1 MWHNFGT
8 GNATNSH
15 DDTEYI
21 CLVFGE
27 EESGVSLAREF
38 TTEQRRAIE
47 TLDRDVVVA
56 AGAGSGKTGVLV
68 ERFVSIIR
76 RTLGAELPQ
85 AQKAGVENILVI
97 TFTEKATKEMKQR
110 IVTELNRGHLVAERR
125 QVETAY
131 ISTIHGFCSRL
142 LQENP
147 FEAGVDPEFRV
158 LDEKQARQLLR
169 QAFDQVIARAYAQK
183 DHAITALLEAGQT
196 ERQYGDTGEPLQA
209 LAEGLEAVLGKLRG
223 AGRSRSDLERHWR
236 AGPENAAV
244 SSEIPIW
251 SLLTPLQRELQAV
264 RATLEAAQPHA
275 LGTAKLLLETLLAA
289 GHATDGSADNLKQ
302 TLPRLEA
309 AYKALTNQRPR
320 LGATRQEMEL
330 AQIFGRL
337 KALCEGVQTLFLLT
351 SGNDEEQAR
360 LCYHLW
366 GLALAV
372 WETYDEAKAVRGS
385 LDNDDLQAEGV
396 RLLETSPTVR
406 DRYRRQ
412 FRHLMVDEF
421 QDTNALQMRLLELLH
436 VDAKNTDTSV
446 SRNFLFVVGD
456 VQQSIY
462 AFRNADPSLFRTLE
476 RRYREHGI
484 GTHVQLAANFR
495 SRPEILQVV
504 AKVFGEAWRQE
515 ETPYVPLTPGA
526 AFDAKP
532 IPSLE
537 LLLTEGVYRR
547 DYVTLEAEALA
558 ARIERLVEDREL
570 SLTAQSDPR
579 CGEPVAYRDIAVL
592 FRALTDIQKYEEA
605 FARRGLPCF
614 VVGGGRGYYARP
626 EIRDLVNVLT
636 VLQTPM
642 NDVALAATLRSPF
655 VGVEMDSLTRLSR
668 LAYENDRAE
677 NAPTPEA
684 GSNGALYPALYRM
697 QEDPNF
703 PPTEAAKLKTFV
715 EILDRLRAHQ
725 DRLPV
730 GHLLERLISETL
742 YDARLLCRPNGR
754 RRVANVRKLLQ
765 IANSD
770 VTMGIAEFIYRVR
783 DMERL
788 TAREGDAPT
797 EEEAADVV
805 KFLTIHS
812 AKGLEFPVVVL
823 ADLSRN
829 LVVPER
835 GLFVCDPPTFAI
847 GTRIGGEPNRTYRA
861 LAQQREEADRKEYDR
876 LLYVAMTRAREHLIL
891 CGNLGRNRG
900 TTWANSLFT
909 TLGVLEVP
917 PEPVVQPL
925 RGGLTAR
932 IASLA
937 SYMHTPRAA
946 DSPQTRRTAT
956 DMLPD
961 QVVKALLAG
970 EMIEGLF

>member
-1 MWHNFGT
+1 M
-8 GNATNSH
+8 
-15 DDTEYI
+15 
-21 CLVFGE
+21 
-27 EESGVSLAREF
+27 AREF
-38 TTEQRRAIE
+38 TSEQKQAIE
-47 TLDRDVVVA
+47 TLDCDVVVA

-68 ERFVSIIR
+68 ERFLRILTH
-76 RTLGAELPQ
+76 TLSAELPPEQ
-85 AQKAGVENILVI
+85 QAGVENILVI

-110 IVTELNRGHLVAERR
+110 IVTELNRSSLIAERR

-169 QAFDQVIARAYAQK
+169 QAFELVTARAYAQG
-183 DHAITALLEAGQT
+183 DTEIVALLEAGQS

-209 LAEGLEAVLGKLRG
+209 LAEGVEAVLGRLRG
-223 AGRSRSDLERHWR
+223 AGRRRRELEQHWR
-236 AGPENAAV
+236 AGPNATLSVSENPVWA
-244 SSEIPIW
+244 
-251 SLLTPLQRELQAV
+251 LLSPLQRELQAV
-264 RATLEAAQPHA
+264 RVTLETALPHA
-275 LGTAKLLLETLLAA
+275 LGTTKLLLEPILAA
-289 GHATDGSADNLKQ
+289 ARCADGEQPDLAE
-302 TLPRLEA
+302 TLTALGA
-309 AYKALTNQRPR
+309 AHRALTNQRPR
-320 LGATRQEMEL
+320 LGATREEMEL
-330 AQIFGRL
+330 AQICGRL
-337 KALCEGVQTLFLLT
+337 KALCEGIQTLFVYT
-351 SGNDEEQAR
+351 AGREEECTR
-360 LCYHLW
+360 LCCHLW
-366 GLALAV
+366 GLAFAV
-372 WETYDEAKAVRGS
+372 WEAYDEAKAERGS
-385 LDNDDLQAEGV
+385 LDNDDLQTEGV
-396 RLLETSPTVR
+396 RLLENSPTVR

-436 VDAKNTDTSV
+436 VPEKNKDTNV

-462 AFRNADPSLFRTLE
+462 AFRSADPSLFRALE
-476 RRYREHGI
+476 RRYRENSLGK
-484 GTHVQLAANFR
+484 HVQLAANFR
-495 SRPEILQVV
+495 SRPEILQTV
-504 AKVFGEAWRQE
+504 AKVFGEAWRHE
-515 ETPYVPLTPGA
+515 ETPFVPLTAGA
-526 AFDAKP
+526 EFGLKTV
-532 IPSLE
+532 PSLE

-570 SLTAQSDPR
+570 RLTAQTDPR

-636 VLQTPM
+636 VIDTPM

-655 VGVEMDSLTRLSR
+655 VGADMDTLTRLAR
-668 LAYENDRAE
+668 LAQDNGAE
-677 NAPTPEA
+677 GEIVNAASSRPDH
-684 GSNGALYPALYRM
+684 ALYPALYRLH
-697 QEDPNF
+697 EDPTF
-703 PPTEAAKLKTFV
+703 PPAEAAKLRKFV
-715 EILDRLRAHQ
+715 AILDRLREQ
-725 DRLPV
+725 EDRLPV
-730 GHLLERLISETL
+730 GHLLERLISQTL
-742 YDARLLCRPNGR
+742 YDARLLCRTNGR
-754 RRVANVRKLLQ
+754 RRLANVRKLLQ
-765 IANSD
+765 MANSD
-770 VTMGIAEFIYRVR
+770 WTMGIREFIYRVR

-829 LVVPER
+829 LAVPER
-835 GLFVCDPPTFAI
+835 GLFVCDPQTFAI
-847 GTRIGGEPNRTYRA
+847 GTKIGGEPNLAYRA
-861 LAQQREEADRKEYDR
+861 IAQQREEADRREYDR
-876 LLYVAMTRAREHLIL
+876 VLYVAMTRAREHLIL

-917 PEPVVQPL
+917 PKPVVQPL

-937 SYMHTPRAA
+937 GYVHAPCSA
-946 DSPQTRRTAT
+946 DAPQTRSSAS
-956 DMLPD
+956 DALPD
-961 QVVKALLAG
+961 RVVQALLSG
-970 EMIEGLF
+970 QSIDDLF

>member
-1 MWHNFGT
+1 MSGKI
-8 GNATNSH
+8 
-15 DDTEYI
+15 DP
-21 CLVFGE
+21 
-27 EESGVSLAREF
+27 ESRTVLAREF
-38 TTEQRRAIE
+38 TSEQKKAIE
-47 TLDRDVVVA
+47 ALGSDVVVA

-68 ERFVSIIR
+68 ERFVRIITH
-76 RTLGAELPQ
+76 TLRAELPPEQ
-85 AQKAGVENILVI
+85 QAGVENILVI

-110 IVTELNRGHLVAERR
+110 IVAELNRHGLVAERR

-169 QAFDQVIARAYAQK
+169 QAFEHVTAQAYATG
-183 DHAITALLEAGQT
+183 DAGIVGLLEAGQT

-209 LAEGLEAVLGKLRG
+209 LAEGVEAVLNKLRG
-223 AGRSRSDLERHWR
+223 AGRSRQELEQHWR
-236 AGPENAAV
+236 AGAENALLA
-244 SSEIPIW
+244 SEAPIRA
-251 SLLTPLQRELQAV
+251 LLAPLQRELQAV
-264 RATLEAAQPHA
+264 RETLEAALPHA
-275 LGTAKLLLETLLAA
+275 LGTFKLLLEPVLAA
-289 GHATDGSADNLKQ
+289 ARQKDPEAVGLNEMLT
-302 TLPRLEA
+302 TLGA

-320 LGATRQEMEL
+320 LGATRREMEL
-330 AQIFGRL
+330 AQVFGRL
-337 KALCEGVQTLFLLT
+337 KALCEGVQTLFQQAAG
-351 SGNDEEQAR
+351 SEEERAR
-360 LCYHLW
+360 FGFHLW

-372 WETYDEAKAVRGS
+372 WEAYDAAKAERGA

-396 RLLETSPTVR
+396 RLLEASPTVR

-421 QDTNALQMRLLELLH
+421 QDTNALQMRLLDLLH
-436 VDAKNTDTSV
+436 VPDDIRKNNRETDV
-446 SRNFLFVVGD
+446 SRNYLFIVGD

-462 AFRNADPSLFRTLE
+462 AFRNADPTLFRGLE
-476 RRYREHGI
+476 RRYRESGV

-495 SRPEILQVV
+495 SRPEILDVV
-504 AKVFGEAWRQE
+504 TRVFSEAWRHE
-515 ETPYVPLTPGA
+515 ETPFVPLTPGA
-526 AFDAKP
+526 EFAPKTT
-532 IPSLE
+532 PSLE

-558 ARIERLVEDREL
+558 ARIGRLVEAREL
-570 SLTAQSDPR
+570 CLTARTDPR
-579 CGEPVAYRDIAVL
+579 CGEPIAYRDIAVL

-636 VLQTPM
+636 VIDTPM

-655 VGVEMDSLTRLSR
+655 VGVEADTLTRLAQ
-668 LAYENDRAE
+668 LAQSV
-677 NAPTPEA
+677 APAPSA
-684 GSNGALYPALYRM
+684 SSARRPPDPPLYPALYRL
-697 QEDPNF
+697 EDDPTF
-703 PPTEAAKLKTFV
+703 PPAEAARLRKFV
-715 EILDRLRAHQ
+715 EILDRLREQ
-725 DRLPV
+725 EDRLPV
-730 GHLLERLISETL
+730 GHLLERLISQTL

-754 RRVANVRKLLQ
+754 RRLANVRKLLQ
-765 IANSD
+765 MANSD
-770 VTMGIAEFIYRVR
+770 STLGIRGFVYRVR

-812 AKGLEFPVVVL
+812 AKGLEFPVVIL

-835 GLFVCDPPTFAI
+835 GLFVCEPQTFAI
-847 GTRIGGEPNRTYRA
+847 GTKLGGEPNLTYRA
-861 LAQQREEADRKEYDR
+861 IAQQREAADKKEYDR

-891 CGNLGRNRG
+891 CGNLGRNKG
-900 TTWANSLFT
+900 TTWSNSLFT
-909 TLGVLEVP
+909 TLGVLEAP
-917 PEPVVQPL
+917 PEPTQQVL

-932 IASLA
+932 LA
-937 SYMHTPRAA
+937 PLTHDMHAPQAGDARSTAG
-946 DSPQTRRTAT
+946 SPS
-956 DMLPD
+956 DLLPD
-961 QVVKALLAG
+961 RLVQALLDG
-970 EMIEGLF
+970 DPTEDLFPAEPP

>member
-1 MWHNFGT
+1 M
-8 GNATNSH
+8 
-15 DDTEYI
+15 
-21 CLVFGE
+21 
-27 EESGVSLAREF
+27 AREY
-38 TTEQRRAIE
+38 TLEQKQAIE
-47 TLDRDVVVA
+47 TLGNDVVVS

-68 ERFVSIIR
+68 ERFIRIITH
-76 RTLGAELPQ
+76 TLSAELPA
-85 AQKAGVENILVI
+85 AQQAGVENILVI

-110 IVTELNRGHLVAERR
+110 IVTELNRHRLVAARR

-158 LDEKQARQLLR
+158 LDEKQSRQLLR
-169 QAFDQVIARAYAQK
+169 QAFELVTARAYAQG
-183 DHAITALLEAGQT
+183 DAAIVALLEAGQT

-209 LAEGLEAVLGKLRG
+209 LAEGVESVLGKLRG
-223 AGRSRSDLERHWR
+223 AGRSRRELEQHWL
-236 AGPENAAV
+236 AGPENTILA
-244 SSEIPIW
+244 SENPIW
-251 SLLTPLQRELQAV
+251 ALLAPLRRELQAV
-264 RATLEAAQPHA
+264 RETLEAALPHA
-275 LGTAKLLLETLLAA
+275 LGTSKLLLEPVLAA
-289 GHATDGSADNLKQ
+289 ARGTADDQ
-302 TLPRLEA
+302 TGLEA
-309 AYKALTNQRPR
+309 TLAHLEGVHKAFTHQRPR
-320 LGATRQEMEL
+320 LGGTRQEMEL
-330 AQIFGRL
+330 AQVFGRL
-337 KALCEGVQTLFLLT
+337 KALFEGVQILFLQT
-351 SGNDEEQAR
+351 AGKEEERAR
-360 LCYHLW
+360 LCYRLW
-366 GLALAV
+366 GLVLAV
-372 WETYDEAKAVRGS
+372 WEAYDEAKAARGS

-396 RLLETSPTVR
+396 RLLESSPTVR
-406 DRYRRQ
+406 DRYRRR

-421 QDTNALQMRLLELLH
+421 QDTNALQLRLLELLH
-436 VDAKNTDTSV
+436 ANANNKETSV
-446 SRNFLFVVGD
+446 SRNFLFIVGD

-462 AFRNADPSLFRTLE
+462 AFRSADPSIFRGLE
-476 RRYREHGI
+476 RRYREEGV

-515 ETPYVPLTPGA
+515 ETPFVPLTQGA
-526 AFDAKP
+526 CFDPKP
-532 IPSLE
+532 TPSLE

-570 SLTAQSDPR
+570 NLTAETDSR
-579 CGEPVAYRDIAVL
+579 RGEPVAYRDIAVL
-592 FRALTDIQKYEEA
+592 FRALTDIQRYEEA

-636 VLQTPM
+636 ALENPM

-655 VGVEMDSLTRLSR
+655 VGADMDTLTRLAR
-668 LAYENDRAE
+668 LAQAE
-677 NAPTPEA
+677 ASPAKP
-684 GSNGALYPALYRM
+684 SRKVDGALYPALYRLE
-697 QEDPNF
+697 EDPSF
-703 PPTEAAKLKTFV
+703 PPIEAAKLKRFV
-715 EILDRLRAHQ
+715 AILDRLRAQ
-725 DRLPV
+725 VDRLPV
-730 GHLLERLISETL
+730 GHLLERLISQTL
-742 YDARLLCRPNGR
+742 YDARLLCRSNGR
-754 RRVANVRKLLQ
+754 RRLANVRKLLQ
-765 IANSD
+765 MANSD
-770 VTMGIAEFIYRVR
+770 GTMSIREFIYRVR

-823 ADLSRN
+823 ADLARN
-829 LVVPER
+829 LVIPER
-835 GLFVCDPPTFAI
+835 GLFVCDPQTFAI
-847 GTRIGGEPNRTYRA
+847 GTKIGGEPNLAYRA
-861 LAQQREEADRKEYDR
+861 LSQQREEADKKEYDR

-900 TTWANSLFT
+900 VTWAGSLFT

-917 PEPVVQPL
+917 PEPILQPL

-937 SYMHTPRAA
+937 AYVHTPRSA
-946 DSPQTRRTAT
+946 DMPQERHSAS
-956 DMLPD
+956 DPLPD
-961 QVVKALLAG
+961 QVVQALLAG
-970 EMIEGLF
+970 RPIDPLF

>member
-1 MWHNFGT
+1 MN
-8 GNATNSH
+8 
-15 DDTEYI
+15 
-21 CLVFGE
+21 V
-27 EESGVSLAREF
+27 AREY
-38 TTEQRRAIE
+38 TPAQKQAIE
-47 TLDRDVVVA
+47 TLGNDVVVA

-68 ERFVSIIR
+68 ERFIRIITH
-76 RTLGAELPQ
+76 TLSAELPT
-85 AQKAGVENILVI
+85 AQQAGVENILVI

-110 IVTELNRGHLVAERR
+110 IVTELNRHHLIAERR

-158 LDEKQARQLLR
+158 LDEKQSRQLLR
-169 QAFDQVIARAYAQK
+169 QAFEQVTTRAYAQG
-183 DHAITALLEAGQT
+183 DTAIVALLEAGQT

-209 LAEGLEAVLGKLRG
+209 LAEGVETVLSKLRG
-223 AGRSRSDLERHWR
+223 AGRSRRELEQHWL
-236 AGPENAAV
+236 AGPEYTLLA
-244 SSEIPIW
+244 SENPIW
-251 SLLTPLQRELQAV
+251 AVLAPLIRELQAV
-264 RATLEAAQPHA
+264 RETLEAALPHA
-275 LGTAKLLLETLLAA
+275 LGTSKLLLEPVLAA
-289 GHATDGSADNLKQ
+289 ARGTEDDHAGLEE
-302 TLPRLEA
+302 TLTHLEGA
-309 AYKALTNQRPR
+309 HKALTHQRPR
-320 LGATRQEMEL
+320 LGGTRQEMEL

-337 KALCEGVQTLFLLT
+337 KALFDGVQILFLQT
-351 SGNDEEQAR
+351 AGKEEERAR

-372 WETYDEAKAVRGS
+372 WEAYDAAKAARGS

-396 RLLETSPTVR
+396 RLLESSPTVR

-421 QDTNALQMRLLELLH
+421 QDTNALQLRLLELLH
-436 VDAKNTDTSV
+436 VNANIQETSV
-446 SRNFLFVVGD
+446 SQNFLFIVGD

-462 AFRNADPSLFRTLE
+462 AFRSADPSLFRGLE
-476 RRYREHGI
+476 RRYREEGV

-515 ETPYVPLTPGA
+515 ETPFVPLTQGA
-526 AFDAKP
+526 GFDPKP
-532 IPSLE
+532 TPSLE

-570 SLTAQSDPR
+570 NITAETDGR
-579 CGEPVAYRDIAVL
+579 RGEPVAYRDIAVL

-636 VLQTPM
+636 VLETPM

-655 VGVEMDSLTRLSR
+655 VGADMDTLTRLAR
-668 LAYENDRAE
+668 LAQTEE
-677 NAPTPEA
+677 GE
-684 GSNGALYPALYRM
+684 GSTATSGRKYDGALYPALYRLE
-697 QEDPNF
+697 EDPAF
-703 PPTEAAKLKTFV
+703 PPIEAAKLKQFV
-715 EILDRLRAHQ
+715 EILDRLRAQ
-725 DRLPV
+725 EDRLPV
-730 GHLLERLISETL
+730 GHLLERLISQTL
-742 YDARLLCRPNGR
+742 YDTRLLCRPNGR
-754 RRVANVRKLLQ
+754 RRLANVRKLLQ
-765 IANSD
+765 MANSD
-770 VTMGIAEFIYRVR
+770 WTMGIREFIYRVR

-812 AKGLEFPVVVL
+812 AKGLEFPVVAL

-829 LVVPER
+829 LVIPER
-835 GLFVCDPPTFAI
+835 GLFVCDPQTFAI
-847 GTRIGGEPNRTYRA
+847 GTRIGGEPNLAYRA
-861 LAQQREEADRKEYDR
+861 IAQQREEADKKEYDR

-900 TTWANSLFT
+900 VTWASSLFT

-917 PEPVVQPL
+917 PDPVVQPL

-937 SYMHTPRAA
+937 AYAHTPRPS
-946 DSPQTRRTAT
+946 DTPQERRSAS
-956 DMLPD
+956 DPLPD
-961 QVVKALLAG
+961 RVVQALLSG
-970 EMIEGLF
+970 NPLDGLF

>member
-1 MWHNFGT
+1 M
-8 GNATNSH
+8 
-15 DDTEYI
+15 
-21 CLVFGE
+21 
-27 EESGVSLAREF
+27 AREF
-38 TTEQRRAIE
+38 TSEQKQAIE
-47 TLDRDVVVA
+47 TLGDDVVVA

-68 ERFVSIIR
+68 ERFIRIIT
-76 RTLGAELPQ
+76 RTLRAELPPEQ
-85 AQKAGVENILVI
+85 QAGVENILVI

-110 IVTELNRGHLVAERR
+110 IVTELNRHRLVAERR

-158 LDEKQARQLLR
+158 VDEKQARQLLR
-169 QAFDQVIARAYAQK
+169 QAFEQVTARAYA
-183 DHAITALLEAGQT
+183 DGDADIVALLEAGQT

-209 LAEGLEAVLGKLRG
+209 LAEGVESILAKLRG
-223 AGRSRSDLERHWR
+223 AGRSRQELEQHWR
-236 AGPENAAV
+236 AGLEITVSASENPV
-244 SSEIPIW
+244 W
-251 SLLTPLQRELQAV
+251 MLLAPLQRELQAV
-264 RATLEAAQPHA
+264 RETLEAALPHTF
-275 LGTAKLLLETLLAA
+275 GTARLWIEPVLTAARNAEHTDARFEETLTA
-289 GHATDGSADNLKQ
+289 
-302 TLPRLEA
+302 LEA
-309 AYKALTNQRPR
+309 AHKALMNQRPR

-337 KALCEGVQTLFLLT
+337 KALSEGVQTLFLQT
-351 SGNDEEQAR
+351 TGKEEEKAWH
-360 LCYHLW
+360 CHNLW

-372 WETYDEAKAVRGS
+372 WEAYDEAKAARGA

-396 RLLETSPTVR
+396 RLLEASATVR
-406 DRYRRQ
+406 NRYRRQ

-436 VDAKNTDTSV
+436 VPKNFKDTNV

-462 AFRNADPSLFRTLE
+462 AFRSADPSLFRGLE
-476 RRYREHGI
+476 RRYREEGA

-495 SRPEILQVV
+495 SRPEILQVIG
-504 AKVFGEAWRQE
+504 KVFSEAWRQE
-515 ETPYVPLTPGA
+515 ETPFVPLTPGA
-526 AFDAKP
+526 DFDVKTTH
-532 IPSLE
+532 SLE
-537 LLLTEGVYRR
+537 LLLTEGIYRR

-570 SLTAQSDPR
+570 TLTAQSDPR
-579 CGEPVAYRDIAVL
+579 CGERVSYRDIAVL

-614 VVGGGRGYYARP
+614 VVGGGRGYYARS

-636 VLQTPM
+636 VLDTPL

-655 VGVEMDSLTRLSR
+655 VGADMDTLTRLTR
-668 LAYENDRAE
+668 LAQDDGTQGAATNTGRKSE
-677 NAPTPEA
+677 
-684 GSNGALYPALYRM
+684 GALYPALYRLH
-697 QEDPNF
+697 EDPAF
-703 PPTEAAKLKTFV
+703 PASEAAKLKAFV
-715 EILDRLRAHQ
+715 QILDRLREQ
-725 DRLPV
+725 EDRLPV
-730 GHLLERLISETL
+730 GHLLERLISQTL

-754 RRVANVRKLLQ
+754 RRLANVRKLLQ
-765 IANSD
+765 MANTD
-770 VTMGIAEFIYRVR
+770 WTMGIREFIYRVR

-805 KFLTIHS
+805 RFLTIHS

-829 LVVPER
+829 LIVPER
-835 GLFVCDPPTFAI
+835 GLFVCEPLTFAI
-847 GTRIGGEPNRTYRA
+847 GTKLGGEPNLAYRA
-861 LAQQREEADRKEYDR
+861 IAQRREEADRKEYDR

-900 TTWANSLFT
+900 YTWANSLFT

-917 PEPVVQPL
+917 SEPVVQAL

-932 IASLA
+932 VGPLA
-937 SYMHTPRAA
+937 HDVHTPRASEA
-946 DSPQTRRTAT
+946 PSERRSPSDA
-956 DMLPD
+956 LPD
-961 QVVKALLAG
+961 RVVQALLAG
-970 EMIEGLF
+970 DPIDTLF

>member
-1 MWHNFGT
+1 MT
-8 GNATNSH
+8 
-15 DDTEYI
+15 
-21 CLVFGE
+21 V
-27 EESGVSLAREF
+27 AREF
-38 TTEQRRAIE
+38 TAEQNRAIE
-47 TLDRDVVVA
+47 TLGDDVVVA

-68 ERFVSIIR
+68 ERFVRIITH
-76 RTLGAELPQ
+76 TLSNALPPEQ
-85 AQKAGVENILVI
+85 QAGVENILVI
-97 TFTEKATKEMKQR
+97 TFTEKATKEMKRR
-110 IVTELNRGHLVAERR
+110 IVAELNRHRLVAERR

-158 LDEKQARQLLR
+158 LDEKQSRQLLR
-169 QAFDQVIARAYAQK
+169 QAFDQVIARAYA
-183 DHAITALLEAGQT
+183 HSNAEIVALLEAGQT

-209 LAEGLEAVLGKLRG
+209 LAEGVEAVLGKLRG
-223 AGRSRSDLERHWR
+223 AGRSRHDLEAHWR
-236 AGPENAAV
+236 AGLNATLTA
-244 SSEIPIW
+244 SESPVW
-251 SLLTPLQRELQAV
+251 TLLAPLHRELQAV
-264 RATLEAAQPHA
+264 RETLEMALPNAQGTSRLLLEPLLAAAQSPESVPSTLEA
-275 LGTAKLLLETLLAA
+275 TVILLDAA
-289 GHATDGSADNLKQ
+289 H
-302 TLPRLEA
+302 
-309 AYKALTNQRPR
+309 KALTNQRPR
-320 LGATRQEMEL
+320 LGNTRKEMEL

-337 KALCEGVQTLFLLT
+337 KALSEGIQTLFVHT
-351 SGNDEEQAR
+351 AGKEEERAR

-366 GLALAV
+366 GLALEV
-372 WETYDEAKAVRGS
+372 WEAYDTAKATRGV

-396 RLLETSPTVR
+396 RLLETSRSVR
-406 DRYRRQ
+406 ERYRRQ

-436 VDAKNTDTSV
+436 VPEQNPAMQNQDTDV

-462 AFRNADPSLFRTLE
+462 AFRSADPSLFRGLE
-476 RRYREHGI
+476 RRYREQGT

-495 SRPEILQVV
+495 SRPEILEVV
-504 AKVFGEAWRQE
+504 AKVFGEAWRHE
-515 ETPYVPLTPGA
+515 ETPFVPLTQGA
-526 AFDAKP
+526 EFDPKSV
-532 IPSLE
+532 PSLE

-547 DYVTLEAEALA
+547 DYVALEAEALA
-558 ARIERLVEDREL
+558 ARIERLVEDQEL
-570 SLTAQSDPR
+570 HLTAQTDPR
-579 CGEPVAYRDIAVL
+579 RGDPVAYRDIAVL

-636 VLQTPM
+636 VLDTPM

-655 VGVEMDSLTRLSR
+655 VGADMDTLTRLTR
-668 LAYENDRAE
+668 LAHTAE
-677 NAPTPEA
+677 PERNGAA
-684 GSNGALYPALYRM
+684 GGKSEGALYPALYRLH
-697 QEDPNF
+697 EDPSF
-703 PPTEAAKLKTFV
+703 PPNEVAKLKKIV
-715 EILDRLRAHQ
+715 EILDRLREQ
-725 DRLPV
+725 EDRLPV
-730 GHLLERLISETL
+730 GHLLERLISQTL

-754 RRVANVRKLLQ
+754 RRLANVRKLLQ
-765 IANSD
+765 MANTD
-770 VTMGIAEFIYRVR
+770 WTMGIREFIYRLH

-829 LVVPER
+829 LVVQER
-835 GLFVCDPPTFAI
+835 GLFVCDPQTLAI
-847 GTRIGGEPNRTYRA
+847 GTKIGGEPNLAYRA

-917 PEPVVQPL
+917 TEPVTQLV
-925 RGGLTAR
+925 RGGLSAR

-937 SYMHTPRAA
+937 GYVHAPRSA
-946 DSPQTRRTAT
+946 DASPGRRGSTADT
-956 DMLPD
+956 LPD
-961 QVVKALLAG
+961 RVAQALLAG
-970 EMIEGLF
+970 EPIEDLF

>member
-1 MWHNFGT
+1 M
-8 GNATNSH
+8 
-15 DDTEYI
+15 
-21 CLVFGE
+21 
-27 EESGVSLAREF
+27 AREF
-38 TTEQRRAIE
+38 TAEQKKAIE
-47 TLDRDVVVA
+47 TVGDDVVVA

-68 ERFVSIIR
+68 ERFIRIITH
-76 RTLGAELPQ
+76 TLRAELPAEQQ
-85 AQKAGVENILVI
+85 ASVENILVI

-110 IVTELNRGHLVAERR
+110 IVTELNRHRLIAERR

-158 LDEKQARQLLR
+158 LDEKQARQLMR
-169 QAFDQVIARAYAQK
+169 QAFEQVTARAYAHS
-183 DHAITALLEAGQT
+183 DTEIVALLEAGQT
-196 ERQYGDTGEPLQA
+196 ERQYGDTGESLQA
-209 LAEGLEAVLGKLRG
+209 LAEGVESVLGRLRG
-223 AGRSRSDLERHWR
+223 AGRSRRELEQHWR
-236 AGPENAAV
+236 AGRETALTA
-244 SSEIPIW
+244 SEGPIW
-251 SLLTPLQRELQAV
+251 TLLSPLQRELQAV
-264 RATLEAAQPHA
+264 RQTLEAAVPHA
-275 LGTAKLLLETLLAA
+275 LGTSRLLLEPVLAA
-289 GHATDGSADNLKQ
+289 ARCSGTERIGLEE
-302 TLPRLEA
+302 TLTTLEA

-320 LGATRQEMEL
+320 LGTTRQEMEL
-330 AQIFGRL
+330 AQVFGRL
-337 KALCEGVQTLFLLT
+337 KALCEGIQTLFVHT
-351 SGNDEEQAR
+351 VGQEEERAR
-360 LCYHLW
+360 HCYHLW

-372 WETYDEAKAVRGS
+372 WEAYDEAKAARGA

-396 RLLETSPTVR
+396 RLLETSATVR
-406 DRYRRQ
+406 ARYRRQ

-436 VDAKNTDTSV
+436 VSEHDKETSV
-446 SRNFLFVVGD
+446 SRNYLFVVGD

-462 AFRNADPSLFRTLE
+462 AFRSADPSLFRALE
-476 RRYREHGI
+476 RRYRENHV

-495 SRPEILQVV
+495 SRPEILEVV
-504 AKVFGEAWRQE
+504 GKVFGEAWRHE
-515 ETPYVPLTPGA
+515 ETPFVPLTPGA
-526 AFDAKP
+526 AFDPKP
-532 IPSLE
+532 APSLE

-570 SLTAQSDPR
+570 HLTAQTDPR
-579 CGEPVAYRDIAVL
+579 RGEPVAYRDIAVL

-636 VLQTPM
+636 VLETPM

-655 VGVEMDSLTRLSR
+655 VGADMDALSRLSR
-668 LAYENDRAE
+668 LAHAAGAE
-677 NAPTPEA
+677 GSAANA
-684 GSNGALYPALYRM
+684 GHKSDGALYPALYRLH
-697 QEDPNF
+697 EDPTF
-703 PPTEAAKLKTFV
+703 PAIEAAKLRTFV
-715 EILDRLRAHQ
+715 EILDRLREQ
-725 DRLPV
+725 EDRLPV
-730 GHLLERLISETL
+730 GHLLERLISQTL

-754 RRVANVRKLLQ
+754 RRLANVRKLLQ
-765 IANSD
+765 MANSD
-770 VTMGIAEFIYRVR
+770 WTMGIREFIYRVR

-835 GLFVCDPPTFAI
+835 GLFVCEPQTFAI
-847 GTRIGGEPNRTYRA
+847 GTKIGGEPNLAYRA
-861 LAQQREEADRKEYDR
+861 IAQQREEADRKEYDR

-900 TTWANSLFT
+900 TTWAGSLFT

-917 PEPVVQPL
+917 PDPVVQPL

-937 SYMHTPRAA
+937 AYVHAPSSSNA
-946 DSPQTRRTAT
+946 PQERRTGS
-956 DMLPD
+956 DLLPD
-961 QVVKALLAG
+961 QVVQALLAG
-970 EMIEGLF
+970 APIDGLF